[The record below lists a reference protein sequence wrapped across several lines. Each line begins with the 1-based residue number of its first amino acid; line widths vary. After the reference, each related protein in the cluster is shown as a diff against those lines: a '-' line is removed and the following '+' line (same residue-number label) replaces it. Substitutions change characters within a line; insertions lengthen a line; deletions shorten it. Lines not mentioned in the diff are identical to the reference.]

1 MILVE
6 NKNPYCAWTC
16 PFGAAQECLGAIG
29 GAKMSV
35 PSRYRPGL
43 RLAQRTVAWLAIV
56 LAMLFRNP
64 GISNYAVFG
73 TLFDLIGSTI
83 QFGLLVLIL
92 ILALFIKRPWCNF
105 LCPIRPVEDFL
116 RGTRKWVKRRWL
128 TIRPNPAG

>member
-1 MILVE
+1 
-6 NKNPYCAWTC
+6 
-16 PFGAAQECLGAIG
+16 
-29 GAKMSV
+29 MSV

-64 GISNYAVFG
+64 GISNYEVFG

-116 RGTRKWVKRRWL
+116 RGTRKWVKRRWF